1 MTAKKKDGTLEKRTT
16 IDVGN
21 LPEEVSSRARE
32 IWLAGLGALSRLEDE
47 GDKIFRT
54 LVERGEDYEEKRRQQ
69 IEEAT
74 SNLRK
79 QQESL
84 TEGVTKRIDD
94 ATKSVEKAVSDTFSG
109 TLNRI
114 GVPTRDEVQDLSK
127 KVGDLSAKLDALSAM
142 LDAQREDVKT
152 VVYHVTPRDDGW
164 AVMREGNEKATSVHE
179 TKKEA
184 LSAARETAKSHLP
197 SQLIVHKQDRSV
209 QDTYSYDED
218 DEA

>member
-1 MTAKKKDGTLEKRTT
+1 MTADKKEAAVERRTT
-16 IDVGN
+16 IDVSN

-32 IWLAGLGALSRLEDE
+32 IWLAGLGALSRLEEE
-47 GDKIFRT
+47 GDKVFRN
-54 LVERGEDYEEKRRQQ
+54 LVERGEDYEKKRRQQ
-69 IEEAT
+69 IEDAA
-74 SNLRK
+74 SNLQK

-84 TEGVTKRIDD
+84 TEGVTRRIDD

-127 KVGDLSAKLDALSAM
+127 KVGDLSSKLDALSAM
-142 LDAQREDVKT
+142 LDAQREDVDT
-152 VVYHVTPRDDGW
+152 VVYHVTPHDDGW
-164 AVMREGNEKATSVHE
+164 AVMREGNKNATSVHE

-184 LSAARETAKSHLP
+184 LSAARDVAKEHMP

-209 QDTYSYDED
+209 QDTYAYED
-218 DEA
+218 DDDA

>member
-1 MTAKKKDGTLEKRTT
+1 MTTEKKESVQDRTT
-16 IDVGN
+16 IDVSN
-21 LPEEVSSRARE
+21 LPDEVSSRARE
-32 IWLAGLGALSRLEDE
+32 IWLAGLGALSRLEEE
-47 GDKIFRT
+47 GDKVFRN
-54 LVERGEDYEEKRRQQ
+54 LVDRGEDYEQKRREQ
-69 IEEAT
+69 IEDAT
-74 SNLRK
+74 SNLQK

-114 GVPTRDEVQDLSK
+114 GVPTRDEVQGLSK

-142 LDAQREDVKT
+142 LDAQREDVET
-152 VVYHVTPRDDGW
+152 VVYHVTPHDDGW

-184 LSAARETAKSHLP
+184 LSAAREIAKDHVP

-209 QDTYSYDED
+209 QDTYAYDEE

>member
-1 MTAKKKDGTLEKRTT
+1 MTTEKKESVQNRTT
-16 IDVGN
+16 IDVSN
-21 LPEEVSSRARE
+21 LPDEVSSRARE
-32 IWLAGLGALSRLEDE
+32 IWLAGLGALSRLEEE
-47 GDKIFRT
+47 GDKVFRN
-54 LVERGEDYEEKRRQQ
+54 LVDRGEDYEQKRREQ
-69 IEEAT
+69 IEDAT
-74 SNLRK
+74 SNLQK

-114 GVPTRDEVQDLSK
+114 GVPTRDEVQGLSK

-142 LDAQREDVKT
+142 LDAQREDVET
-152 VVYHVTPRDDGW
+152 VVYHVTPHDDGW

-184 LSAARETAKSHLP
+184 LSAAREIAKDHVP

-209 QDTYSYDED
+209 QDTYAYDEE

>member
-1 MTAKKKDGTLEKRTT
+1 MTTEKKESVQDRTT
-16 IDVGN
+16 IDVSN
-21 LPEEVSSRARE
+21 LPDEVSSRARE
-32 IWLAGLGALSRLEDE
+32 IWLAGLGALSRLEEE
-47 GDKIFRT
+47 GDKVFRN
-54 LVERGEDYEEKRRQQ
+54 LVDRGEDYEQKRREQ
-69 IEEAT
+69 IEDAT
-74 SNLRK
+74 SNLQK

-84 TEGVTKRIDD
+84 TEGVTKHIDD

-114 GVPTRDEVQDLSK
+114 GVPTRDEVQGLSK

-142 LDAQREDVKT
+142 LDAQREDVET
-152 VVYHVTPRDDGW
+152 VVYHVTPHDDGW

-184 LSAARETAKSHLP
+184 LSAAREIAKDHVP

-209 QDTYSYDED
+209 QDTYAYDEE